1 MNITTYFCDL
11 KRQNSCH
18 SIHDSKAKKV
28 LKHETAN
35 SVFFSFSAEVRSGN
49 NYLSISRVN
58 QAPFLLR
65 NGSNK
70 MTFWANKHPNFDIIQ
85 CKKFQG
91 LKNCRVGRKWS
102 VNLVEKNP
110 LSIKWMQIIMMMKF
124 RSFFNYCSSTNIR
137 WFAEGL
143 KLESWS

>member
-1 MNITTYFCDL
+1 MKLQIQF
-11 KRQNSCH
+11 
-18 SIHDSKAKKV
+18 
-28 LKHETAN
+28 
-35 SVFFSFSAEVRSGN
+35 FFSFSAEVRSGN

-137 WFAEGL
+137 WFAEGVKTWIL
-143 KLESWS
+143 KLKLKCKKKLQTRCYIDRSISC